1 MQQIKSV
8 EEVVDALGG
17 DTQVA
22 TWLGISQPAVAAWKS
37 RESIPGGWHLRI
49 YARLLAMDIE
59 CDPKVFGL
67 SVDEAVVLRNSL
79 HPPDLPRSKRGRHSA
94 HA

>member
-1 MQQIKSV
+1 MQQIETV

-17 DTQVA
+17 DTKVA
-22 TWLGISQPAVAAWKS
+22 DWLGISQPAVAAWKS

-49 YARLLAMDIE
+49 YARLLTMGLE

-67 SVDEAVVLRNSL
+67 TVDEASILRNSL
-79 HPPDLPRSKRGRHSA
+79 HPPDAAPKRQRPSA
-94 HA
+94 HV